1 MEHRRIRR
9 GLALM
14 SIFAV
19 VGLTAAACA
28 PTGGGGGPATH
39 NFTFGATSV
48 TVNSSNDYTPPC
60 IFGVCLS
67 PANDEPYVIDI
78 GFTVKVGQANSATDA
93 VVVGDNQWSGIFDQ
107 GPGEG
112 DSASMTGSASGAVT
126 FPNVPLLDV
135 GDLLNTNNHLE
146 IAGVWSWAMEAD
158 LLGVS
163 GIATTAGDAIK
174 TVLNSTLATGS
185 LPSDP
190 NALVSSIIGVLG
202 NNIFPLLG
210 SGLASIIPFAG
221 DDAIG
226 SRFYVGL
233 GVTGSLKTI
242 VDAAV
247 GSVTFPSLTIPVLS
261 DPPDIDGGAIF
272 SLGAKTFSNQVMTNG
287 GVQGQHTYT
296 FAMTQS

>member
-1 MEHRRIRR
+1 MEHRRVRR
-9 GLALM
+9 DLALM

-28 PTGGGGGPATH
+28 PTGAGGGPATH

-48 TVNSSNDYTPPC
+48 TVNSSNDKTC
-60 IFGVCLS
+60 IIFCVG
-67 PANDEPYVIDI
+67 ANDEPYVINI
-78 GFTVKVGQANSATDA
+78 GFTVKIGQANSATDA
-93 VVVGDNQWSGIFDQ
+93 VVVGDNQWSGVFDQ

-112 DSASMTGSASGAVT
+112 SSASMTGGASGAVT

-146 IAGVWSWAMEAD
+146 IAGVWSWGMEAD

-163 GIATTAGDAIK
+163 GIAVTAGDAIK
-174 TVLNSTLATGS
+174 SVLNQTLAVGS

-190 NALVSSIIGVLG
+190 NAIVSSIIGVLG

-210 SGLASIIPFAG
+210 SGLASILPFVG

-226 SRFYVGL
+226 SRFYIGL
-233 GVTGSLKTI
+233 GVTGSLQGI
-242 VDAAV
+242 IDAAV
-247 GSVTFPSLTIPVLS
+247 GSVAFPSLAIPIIS

-296 FAMTQS
+296 YAMTQS